1 MKPAAGSVAD
11 STGNWVDTI
20 APAWSRP
27 YLRLSRLDRPIGSW
41 LLLIPCWWSAALA
54 AVAARPGAPS
64 PWHFTWHLVTWH
76 LVLFFVGAFAMRGA
90 GCTWN
95 DIVDRDLDASV
106 ERTASRPIPSGQ
118 VSVRQAAT
126 FLVLQALVGFA
137 VLLSFNGFTILLGIA
152 SLVIVAVY
160 PFMKRITYWPQIV
173 LGLAFSWGALMGW
186 AAAFAR
192 LDPPALLLYAGSI
205 SWVIGYDT
213 IYAHQDREDDALIGI
228 KSTALLFGPRT
239 KPMLALFYGIAVILL
254 GAAGYTAGA
263 GLAFA
268 LGLLAF
274 AAHLAWQIVRLDITD
289 PDNCLKVF
297 KSDRD
302 AGLILFAG
310 LLLDAALPH
319 LA

>member
-1 MKPAAGSVAD
+1 MSPVTGSVAD
-11 STGNWVDTI
+11 ATGNWVDTV
-20 APAWSRP
+20 APSWLRP

-41 LLLIPCWWSAALA
+41 LLLLPCWWSSALA
-54 AVAARPGAPS
+54 AIAAHARAPS
-64 PWHFTWHLVTWH
+64 LWHIA
-76 LVLFFVGAFAMRGA
+76 LFFVGAFAMRGA

-106 ERTASRPIPSGQ
+106 ERTRSRPIPSGQ
-118 VSVRQAAT
+118 VTVTQAAL
-126 FLVLQALVGFA
+126 FLIGQSLVGFA
-137 VLLSFNGFTILLGIA
+137 VLISFNTFTIALGIA
-152 SLVIVAVY
+152 SLAIVAVY

-186 AAAFAR
+186 AAAFGSLNA
-192 LDPPALLLYAGSI
+192 PALLLYAGSI

-228 KSTALLFGPRT
+228 KSTALLFGART
-239 KPMLALFYGIAVILL
+239 KPMLALFYGIAVVLI
-254 GAAGYTAGA
+254 GAAGYFAGA
-263 GLAFA
+263 GFVFA

-274 AAHLAWQIVRLDITD
+274 AAHLCWQIARLNIAD
-289 PDNCLKVF
+289 PDNCLAVF

-310 LLLDAALPH
+310 LLLDAALKGVG
-319 LA
+319 